1 MPKEVL
7 GVKLYSTKE
16 VSELLGITITTT
28 IKYISQGKI
37 KSRMIGGRR
46 YVTEEN
52 LKEYVLGND

>member
-52 LKEYVLGND
+52 LKEYVLGDD